1 MKLQMKRQKSLS
13 TKLTIMLVIL
23 GLVSALITLANYSA
37 LDNIKALNDEMNNA
51 FVQFEKAVYDGDQVA
66 LDAAKNEMEQATVH
80 SNRRIEGTYLFNLI
94 VLLFVICVTV
104 ICTLI
109 IRKTIVLP
117 AKKAKT
123 DLDTIIDGIESGK
136 GDLTLRVANQT
147 RDEIGQLA
155 GGINQFIEVLQDLMI
170 KIQNASSQMNNSVML
185 VREEAESS
193 NTNVTNVSATTE
205 ELSASMEEIAA
216 SLHELTVGCEEML
229 TKVSNINE
237 NANTSAHDLKN
248 VKEKA
253 AEKYQEA
260 IDAKEKTISTFRN
273 IEKDVVAAVEASK
286 TVSQITELTDNIL
299 GISAQT
305 NLLALNASIEAARAG
320 EAGKGF
326 AVVADEIRVLADNS
340 REIANNIQQISGQV
354 IAAVEALSQ
363 NASEMIRFVDDEVS
377 SDYDAFVEIVNNYE
391 SDSEQAS
398 RTFEDFV
405 VMATDSVQ
413 TMSDM
418 NDGIGNITFTIEECA
433 KGVTNVAEEIAK
445 LVEAISSISIQAG
458 ENKDISDGLS
468 DEVSKFEK
476 M

>member
-1 MKLQMKRQKSLS
+1 MKKQKSLS
-13 TKLTIMLVIL
+13 TKITIMLVIL

-66 LDAAKNEMEQATVH
+66 IDAARNEMEQATVH
-80 SNRRIEGTYLFNLI
+80 CNRRIEGTYLFNVI
-94 VLLFVICVTV
+94 VLLLVIVVTV
-104 ICTLI
+104 SCSLI

-216 SLHELTVGCEEML
+216 SLHELTVGCEKML

-237 NANTSAHDLKN
+237 NANTSARDLKN

-260 IDAKEKTISTFRN
+260 IGAKEKTISTFRN

-398 RTFEDFV
+398 RTFEDFA

-445 LVEAISSISIQAG
+445 LVEAISSISVQAG
-458 ENKDISDGLS
+458 ENKEISDGLS